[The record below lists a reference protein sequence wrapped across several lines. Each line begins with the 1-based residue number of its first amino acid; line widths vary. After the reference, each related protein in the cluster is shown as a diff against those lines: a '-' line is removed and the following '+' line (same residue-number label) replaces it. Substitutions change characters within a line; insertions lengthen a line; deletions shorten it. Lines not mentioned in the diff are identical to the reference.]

1 MTKID
6 RGKIVRAVV
15 GSARLEG
22 YKGSLKETT
31 TKKAEV
37 SRTEAKPKA
46 TDPLAFHQTIQQAGY
61 SSSSTRIVPM
71 GWSRIWLLLRRRP
84 IPVAS

>member
-6 RGKIVRAVV
+6 QDKIVRAVI

-31 TKKAEV
+31 AKKAGA
-37 SRTEAKPKA
+37 SPTETKPKA
-46 TDPLAFHQTIQQAGY
+46 TAK
-61 SSSSTRIVPM
+61 R
-71 GWSRIWLLLRRRP
+71 
-84 IPVAS
+84 

>member
-6 RGKIVRAVV
+6 REKIVRAVV

-31 TKKAEV
+31 AKKDGS
-37 SRTEAKPKA
+37 SRTETKPKA
-46 TDPLAFHQTIQQAGY
+46 AVK
-61 SSSSTRIVPM
+61 R
-71 GWSRIWLLLRRRP
+71 
-84 IPVAS
+84 